1 MHRILILES
10 WGPLF
15 RAAIQG
21 RAKELT
27 SFLFTNLAKKGSAR
41 CKFNLMLVA
50 KGTILRSLPWT
61 WKLYCI
67 ILMIGFCCFQTQT
80 FQMVNTNIVK
90 ILILLVQGNY
100 LLSPFQ
106 LFSSG
111 WKELNADMGQD
122 RNSLLPR
129 TEIIWI
135 PLIQIFTSI
144 HNINWDTCN
153 RYEYAFP
160 GRSPHL
166 LHLPSV

>member
-1 MHRILILES
+1 
-10 WGPLF
+10 
-15 RAAIQG
+15 
-21 RAKELT
+21 
-27 SFLFTNLAKKGSAR
+27 
-41 CKFNLMLVA
+41 
-50 KGTILRSLPWT
+50 
-61 WKLYCI
+61 
-67 ILMIGFCCFQTQT
+67 MIGFCCFQTQT

-153 RYEYAFP
+153 KYEYAFP

-166 LHLPSV
+166 LHLPSVQHFQSFNRSQNLRWRKKCAYKYPRYCGQLANQSKIRQHIKY